1 MAIRSLTFLDIP
13 ASKRRESASRA
24 LIRLQERLGD
34 NTLSEDQRQQLKDQ
48 ATRLEGWVAGRS
60 PQP

>member
-13 ASKRRESASRA
+13 ASKRRDSAARA
-24 LIRLQERLGD
+24 LIRLQERMGD
-34 NTLSEDQRQQLKDQ
+34 PSLNPEQRQQLKDQ